1 MEENRSVYEGVGLVG
16 RFIHIIRL
24 LLYQAPRP
32 ATTNQQLH
40 QLIYKLKAWNTRSVY
55 IQS

>member
-40 QLIYKLKAWNTRSVY
+40 QLIYKLKA
-55 IQS
+55 